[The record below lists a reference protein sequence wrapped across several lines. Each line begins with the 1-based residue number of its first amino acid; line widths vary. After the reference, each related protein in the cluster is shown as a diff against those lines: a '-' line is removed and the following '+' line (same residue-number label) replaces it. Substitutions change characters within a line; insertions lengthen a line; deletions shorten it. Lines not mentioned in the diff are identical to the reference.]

1 MQELRRQSYLAA
13 LGIDS
18 YFPRWQLANAP
29 LAVQCEW
36 PAERL
41 LAEDPVPDLSS
52 GHEVLSGEA
61 PISVAKTG
69 AQSGSLVM
77 DDVLEGLR
85 GKNPAIAAKKETPL
99 QPANSA
105 EPSAVAPRFSLSIWR
120 AVDDWLILDSR
131 DPEAALPVFALLG
144 NILKAVWHTSPAA
157 LDEEVWH
164 WPITDSA
171 AAAHTAEDA
180 RVALSVWL
188 EVEMEKRAATHILL
202 MGANAFQYLAVSANS
217 YEQSPWQIRQ
227 EGQRQLVITPSLT
240 DMLRNP
246 LDKKK
251 LWNLLSSLS

>member
-85 GKNPAIAAKKETPL
+85 GKNTAIAAKKETTL
-99 QPANSA
+99 QPAN
-105 EPSAVAPRFSLSIWR
+105 
-120 AVDDWLILDSR
+120 
-131 DPEAALPVFALLG
+131 
-144 NILKAVWHTSPAA
+144 
-157 LDEEVWH
+157 
-164 WPITDSA
+164 
-171 AAAHTAEDA
+171 
-180 RVALSVWL
+180 
-188 EVEMEKRAATHILL
+188 
-202 MGANAFQYLAVSANS
+202 
-217 YEQSPWQIRQ
+217 
-227 EGQRQLVITPSLT
+227 
-240 DMLRNP
+240 
-246 LDKKK
+246 
-251 LWNLLSSLS
+251 